1 MWFSR
6 HSSLGSRLQT
16 GQRSGKCLAN
26 GGWNLIIKRRLAY
39 RKYVTAR
46 RFPERRPVFS
56 LEPRLEFARKAR
68 VNTELSQ
75 EPHTFSPLSSGKIMK
90 KLIDLVFKFQN
101 LHNHRHVY

>member
-1 MWFSR
+1 MILEPESQ
-6 HSSLGSRLQT
+6 GSR
-16 GQRSGKCLAN
+16 LAN

-68 VNTELSQ
+68 VNTALS
-75 EPHTFSPLSSGKIMK
+75 
-90 KLIDLVFKFQN
+90 
-101 LHNHRHVY
+101 